1 MDKQANNELIARFM
15 GWSPDD
21 RYEKSG
27 DFHVWT
33 SKESKNA
40 ILGCYL
46 NYDSDWNW
54 LMTAIDKVFKSL
66 VGIVVDKSFR
76 LEAKIKESLLKVDI
90 KETWNWVV
98 EYIKWYN
105 ENKRTNCVVCGEG
118 YKNPNNDSD
127 TCYKC
132 REK

>member
-15 GWSPDD
+15 GWSPDN
-21 RYEKSG
+21 RHEKSG

-54 LMTAIDKVFKSL
+54 LMPVWEKIGKIKIESGCCIIDEMEIRITKCYIKAL
-66 VGIVVDKSFR
+66 PIPYTKNKSFIALNIIGDDGCEKLIDTVYKSV
-76 LEAKIKESLLKVDI
+76 LEF
-90 KETWNWVV
+90 
-98 EYIKWYN
+98 IKWYN
-105 ENKRTNCVVCGEG
+105 EQK
-118 YKNPNNDSD
+118 K
-127 TCYKC
+127 
-132 REK
+132 